1 MANRIILIAL
11 VRFFAGF
18 CVNVAAAYFLAGFVA
33 QSPLELTTRMA
44 LCILYS
50 YMTISLEVL
59 MQRL

>member
-1 MANRIILIAL
+1 MLLIAL

-18 CVNVAAAYFLAGFVA
+18 SVNVAAAYFLAIFVA
-33 QSPLELTTRMA
+33 QSPLELTARAA

>member
-1 MANRIILIAL
+1 MENKQLLIAL

-18 CVNVAAAYFLAGFVA
+18 CINVAAAYFLAGFVA

-50 YMTISLEVL
+50 YMTISLEIL
-59 MQRL
+59 AQRV